1 MSSTST
7 APAEIPSQQQQQ
19 QQQPIA
25 DLPSGDPIPSPSKP
39 LTTPPNTLPLATL
52 LAKLPSSANLFLSRL
67 EKCMSTPSGIDTV
80 MLLLC
85 YTSKLTANVLTSG
98 RVTTL
103 LDKSSQPIARKTLA
117 TLLAKRLNNLS
128 ALMSESRVILR
139 LWALLGIYS
148 WGRSIVATPATSV
161 AAKGLDYVRLILC
174 VLLQGLEN
182 GAYLSFRGVMGWTP
196 EQQGLAYKWS
206 ARFWGAFVGIEV
218 GKLLAERVGRV
229 QKKDGEEE
237 RRETREWKRKLA
249 KSLAWAPLTVHW
261 SVDGGLPGVTEL
273 VVGALASV
281 PGVIQ
286 MGDLWETVS
295 K

>member
-1 MSSTST
+1 MSSTE
-7 APAEIPSQQQQQ
+7 APAEVPS
-19 QQQPIA
+19 QPIA

-39 LTTPPNTLPLATL
+39 LPTPANTIPLTTL
-52 LAKLPSSANLFLSRL
+52 LAKLPSSTNLFLSRL
-67 EKCMSTPSGIDTV
+67 EKCLSTPSGIDTV

-103 LDKSSQPIARKTLA
+103 LDKSSKPVARKTLA

-148 WGRSIVATPATSV
+148 WGRSIVASPTTSV
-161 AAKGLDYVRLILC
+161 AVKGLDYIRLVLC

-206 ARFWGAFVGIEV
+206 ARFWSAFVGIEI

-229 QKKDGEEE
+229 KKLDEKEEE
-237 RRETREWKRKLA
+237 KERLEWKKKLA

-261 SVDGGLPGVTEL
+261 SVDGGVPGISEL
-273 VVGALASV
+273 VVGALASI

-286 MGDLWETVS
+286 MGDLWATVS

>member
-1 MSSTST
+1 
-7 APAEIPSQQQQQ
+7 
-19 QQQPIA
+19 
-25 DLPSGDPIPSPSKP
+25 
-39 LTTPPNTLPLATL
+39 
-52 LAKLPSSANLFLSRL
+52 
-67 EKCMSTPSGIDTV
+67 

-85 YTSKLTANVLTSG
+85 YTSKLAASVLTSG
-98 RVTTL
+98 HITTL
-103 LDKSSQPIARKTLA
+103 LSKTSQPIARKTLA

-148 WGRSIVATPATSV
+148 WGRSIVSSPTTSIT
-161 AAKGLDYVRLILC
+161 AKTLDYIRLVLC

-182 GAYLSFRGVMGWTP
+182 GAYLSFRGVMGWSP
-196 EQQGLAYKWS
+196 EQQGRAYKWS
-206 ARFWGAFVGIEV
+206 ARFWGAFVGIEI
-218 GKLLAERVGRV
+218 GKLLAERVGRKV

-237 RRETREWKRKLA
+237 KKEAREWKRKLA

-261 SVDGGLPGVTEL
+261 SVDGGLPGVTEG
-273 VVGALASV
+273 VVGLLASV

-286 MGDLWETVS
+286 MGDLWETVT

>member
-1 MSSTST
+1 MSTTDT
-7 APAEIPSQQQQQ
+7 APAEIPS

-39 LTTPPNTLPLATL
+39 LTTPPNTLPLTTL
-52 LAKLPSSANLFLSRL
+52 LANLPSSTNLFLSRL

-85 YTSKLTANVLTSG
+85 YTSKLAASVLTSG
-98 RVTTL
+98 HITTL
-103 LDKSSQPIARKTLA
+103 LSKTSQPIARKTLA

-148 WGRSIVATPATSV
+148 WGRSIVSSPTTSIT
-161 AAKGLDYVRLILC
+161 AKTLDYIRLVLC

-182 GAYLSFRGVMGWTP
+182 GAYLSFRGVMGWSP
-196 EQQGLAYKWS
+196 EQQGKAYKWS
-206 ARFWGAFVGIEV
+206 ARFWGAFVGIEI
-218 GKLLAERVGRV
+218 GKLLAERVGRKV

-237 RRETREWKRKLA
+237 KKEAREWKRKLA

-261 SVDGGLPGVTEL
+261 SVDGGLPGVTEG
-273 VVGALASV
+273 VVGLLASV

-286 MGDLWETVS
+286 MGDLWETVT